1 LIKTL
6 DCVHSVH
13 YGYPRYGDTAGHKT
27 KHTDMKN
34 IITGKV
40 LTKRDGSFKTFQ
52 YELNGEVLRK
62 SNRQYGSGWSY
73 EFYADYD
80 LQAVRKQRGNHWTFG
95 KKPDSWYAN
104 HNKVKRT
111 TQFPVIWEV
120 TEDQKKFLSESA
132 RIAA

>member
-1 LIKTL
+1 
-6 DCVHSVH
+6 
-13 YGYPRYGDTAGHKT
+13 
-27 KHTDMKN
+27 MKN

-62 SNRQYGSGWSY
+62 SNRQYGSGWLYSFVNQS
-73 EFYADYD
+73 E
-80 LQAVRKQRGNHWTFG
+80 HWTFG
-95 KKPDSWYAN
+95 KRPDSYLSNRHPNVNA
-104 HNKVKRT
+104 T

-120 TEDQKKFLSESA
+120 TEDQKQFLSESA